1 MINNAVRSLLLL
13 AATGCSRSE
22 PAHPGAFQ
30 GVLELNETVLAFETG
45 GRLQKLT
52 VEEGDRVEA
61 GALIAE
67 IDDDMVRASRSAR
80 VLEAE
85 AARSEADLVGAGAR
99 AEDVAALE
107 ARVRAARA
115 SEGLL
120 QKNLERDRSLLAQQV
135 IPPARVDDLTAQ
147 FDRAR
152 AERES
157 LEAQLAL
164 LRRGARRE
172 EKNTALARAEVAKAA
187 LALEDDRL
195 LRYTL
200 RAPVAGRVLE
210 RSAELG
216 EVVAA
221 GAPVIT
227 LGDPRRPYADVFVA
241 QARLGGI
248 DVGDRVE
255 LFVDAEPRAFAG
267 VVEHISRRTEFTP
280 RYLFSERERP
290 NLVVRV
296 RVRVADPE
304 ERLHAGVPVFAE
316 IHRDGK
322 PGAAR

>member
-1 MINNAVRSLLLL
+1 MLLL
-13 AATGCSRSE
+13 AAAGCSRDE
-22 PAHPGAFQ
+22 PLHPGAFQ
-30 GVLELNETVLAFETG
+30 GVLELDETVLSFEAG
-45 GRLQKLT
+45 GRVKKLA
-52 VEEGDRVEA
+52 VEEGDRVAA

-67 IDDDMVRASRSAR
+67 IDDDMVRAVRSAR

-85 AARSEADLVGAGAR
+85 AASSESDRVGAGAR
-99 AEDVAALE
+99 AEDVAVLE

-115 SEGLL
+115 GEGLL
-120 QKNLERDRSLLAQQV
+120 QKNLDRDKTLLAQQV
-135 IPPARVDDLTAQ
+135 VPPARVDELAAQ
-147 FDRAR
+147 LDGAR

-157 LEAQLAL
+157 LEAQLAS

-172 EKNTALARAEVAKAA
+172 EKNTAIARAEVAKAA

-200 RAPVAGRVLE
+200 RAPSAGRVLE
-210 RSAELG
+210 RNAEPG

-221 GAPVIT
+221 GAPVVT
-227 LGDPRRPYADVFVA
+227 LGDPKRPYAEVFVA
-241 QARLGGI
+241 QGELGGI
-248 DVGDRVE
+248 DLGDRAKV
-255 LFVDAEPRAFAG
+255 FVDAESRAFPG

-296 RVRVADPE
+296 RVRVEDPE

-316 IHRDGK
+316 IQRDTQ
-322 PGAAR
+322 PGARR